1 MLGLLINFC
10 PLYKEYDTL
19 YNLDLSGDK
28 QFVVLGQ
35 RFKPIRVRTLP
46 GCEVEFVYI
55 SDSLFSKKVVADDHG
70 KVMFDL
76 PKPDKEGEIKVIAK
90 TEDAYL
96 TFKLSVLKRDFWVY
110 WFLEFLAGFIFFLF
124 GLNRGSSGIMR
135 SVGGWT
141 RKILTKLSDKPLLA
155 VIGGI
160 IGALGFQS
168 STAVTVMVVSLTD
181 LGLLSVPSAVAM
193 NLGAGIGTTITVG
206 ILALGLTYVSII
218 LMAGGYL
225 IEKFISGYEHYG
237 RALFGFGMAFFGIW
251 YMGEAFSHLTDIP
264 AFMEIFHS
272 FSGNIFLMILISA
285 IFAALVHSSALTIGI
300 ALSMAFSGILTFQG
314 ALAVVLGA
322 NIGTAFTAVLASS
335 GLSKVARKVAMV
347 NLVGRALLSIV
358 LMNLIPFAENIPVW
372 TGNLTTDIALSHIYY
387 NLVFALIVLPSIFI
401 KPLWKVEKTPRVD
414 YILTILEDPDLIMA
428 YMDKILI
435 DALNMAIKM
444 FQEIP
449 VLLQTKSPSAIENF
463 IKMDDNIDI
472 LEERVNVL
480 TTKALSYDIP
490 KENTNRI
497 VGMAYIMEEIENA
510 GDIMSKSIARLIEK
524 MYKGGINLSNKEM
537 EGIKIMHS
545 EVMKTFADALVVI
558 TKWDVEGGK
567 KLYNRRDEVKS
578 LLDSLR
584 KDFYSQGMDAN
595 KISSGEIY
603 LDILSDMERVN
614 FHIASIGNA
623 IVETFKP

>member
-1 MLGLLINFC
+1 MLGLLIGFC

-35 RFKPIRVRTLP
+35 KFKPIRVRTSP
-46 GCEVEFVYI
+46 GCEVEFIYI
-55 SDSLFSKKVVADDHG
+55 SDTLFSKRILADDHG
-70 KVMFDL
+70 EVVFDL
-76 PKPDKEGEIKVIAK
+76 PKPDKEGKIKIIAK
-90 TEDAYL
+90 TEDASL
-96 TFKLSVLKRDFWVY
+96 NFKLLVLKKNFWMY
-110 WFLEFLAGFIFFLF
+110 WFLEFLAGFLFFLF

-141 RKILTKLSDKPLLA
+141 REILTKLSNKPLLA

-193 NLGAGIGTTITVG
+193 NLGAGIGTTITVS
-206 ILALGLTYVSII
+206 ILALGLTYVAII

-225 IEKFISGYEHYG
+225 IERFVSGYEHYG

-251 YMGEAFSHLTDIP
+251 YMGKAFSHLTDIP
-264 AFMEIFHS
+264 AVMEIFHS
-272 FSGNIFLMILISA
+272 FSGNILLMLIISA

-314 ALAVVLGA
+314 SLAIVLGA

-335 GLSKVARKVAMV
+335 SLSKVARKVAMV
-347 NLVGRALLSIV
+347 NLVGRAVLSMI
-358 LMNLIPFAENIPVW
+358 LMNLIPFAETIPVW

-387 NLVFALIVLPSIFI
+387 NLIFATIVLPSIFI
-401 KPLWKVEKTPRVD
+401 RPLWKVERASHVD
-414 YILTILEDPDLIMA
+414 YIPTMLEDPDLIMA
-428 YMDKILI
+428 YMDKILT

-449 VLLQTKSPSAIENF
+449 LLVQTKSLSAIENF

-472 LEERVNVL
+472 LEERTNAL

-490 KENTNRI
+490 KESTNRI

-524 MYKGGINLSNKEM
+524 MYKEGINLSDKEM

-545 EVMKTFADALVVI
+545 EVMKTFADAMVII
-558 TKWDVEGGK
+558 TKWDVEGGRR
-567 KLYNRRDEVKS
+567 LYNRRDEVKS

-584 KDFYSQGMDAN
+584 RDFYSQGMDA
-595 KISSGEIY
+595 KRISSGEIY
-603 LDILSDMERVN
+603 LDLLSDMERVN